1 MDKNRLINII
11 LSCLYVP
18 LSLVGFLGR
27 MGSDGLII
35 DTPPQIIIWTY
46 FCCYTLFFMF
56 AICSISM
63 LSAQVLYK
71 KNHIILSYIVRFLPI
86 ILIALLLLVDIIITA
101 SL

>member
-1 MDKNRLINII
+1 MDNNSLINII

-18 LSLVGFLGR
+18 LSLVGFLCL
-27 MGSDGLII
+27 MGTDGLI
-35 DTPPQIIIWTY
+35 DETNQLVIIWTNI
-46 FCCYTLFFMF
+46 CCYTLFFMF

-71 KNHIILSYIVRFLPI
+71 KNHIILSYFVRFLPI

>member
-1 MDKNRLINII
+1 MDKNKLINII
-11 LSCLYVP
+11 LTCLYVP
-18 LSLVGFLGR
+18 LSLVGFLCL
-27 MGSDGLII
+27 MGTDSLI
-35 DTPPQIIIWTY
+35 DETNPRIIIWTNI
-46 FCCYTLFFMF
+46 CCYTLFFMF

-71 KNHIILSYIVRFLPI
+71 KNHIILSYFVRFLPI